1 MNENKHILAVTLPPL
16 FQSYHFPAPSKTSQ
30 PNSLEIFG
38 MEGGG
43 EVIPDGCVTPKNPES
58 QIPTALICP
67 PPPKKVMAGFG
78 KGRDPPKNGYFQ
90 PPDLES
96 LFALPPRR
104 EALGCCR

>member
-1 MNENKHILAVTLPPL
+1 
-16 FQSYHFPAPSKTSQ
+16 
-30 PNSLEIFG
+30 

-58 QIPTALICP
+58 QIPKALICP
-67 PPPKKVMAGFG
+67 PPPKKEMVGFG
-78 KGRDPPKNGYFQ
+78 KGRDPPTNGYFQ

-96 LFALPPRR
+96 LFALLPRR

>member
-1 MNENKHILAVTLPPL
+1 
-16 FQSYHFPAPSKTSQ
+16 
-30 PNSLEIFG
+30 

-67 PPPKKVMAGFG
+67 PPPKKVMVGFG